1 LRPYVPHSLPERSS
15 QRLKNFSNEIVKKAT
30 ACGNVHHADVSAAL
44 FFENPNHLAMKR
56 ADR

>member
-1 LRPYVPHSLPERSS
+1 
-15 QRLKNFSNEIVKKAT
+15 VKKAT
-30 ACGNVHHADVSAAL
+30 ACGNVHHADESAAL